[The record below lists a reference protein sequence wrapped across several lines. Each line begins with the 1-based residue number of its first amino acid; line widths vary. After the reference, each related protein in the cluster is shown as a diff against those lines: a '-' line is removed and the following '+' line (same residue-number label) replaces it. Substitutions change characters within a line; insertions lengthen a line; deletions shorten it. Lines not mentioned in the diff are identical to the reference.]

1 MFLWFNLDCA
11 FFLTNSIEIKLISI
25 TIKQTNGGEGGELWV
40 YGTAECRFLIL
51 IDVSKNRNVLMYIL
65 LFQNTKQV
73 IKVTTLL
80 NYLQNMDRNVILSH

>member
-40 YGTAECRFLIL
+40 YGTADFDRCEQKEMCLNVHFI
-51 IDVSKNRNVLMYIL
+51 ISKY
-65 LFQNTKQV
+65 
-73 IKVTTLL
+73 
-80 NYLQNMDRNVILSH
+80 